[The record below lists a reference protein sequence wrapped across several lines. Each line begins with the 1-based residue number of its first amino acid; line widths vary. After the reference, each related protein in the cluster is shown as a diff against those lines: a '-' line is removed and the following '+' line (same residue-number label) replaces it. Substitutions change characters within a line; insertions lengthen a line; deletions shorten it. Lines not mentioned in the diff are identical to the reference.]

1 VDLPPEGTEVSE
13 VSIDEIPDQ
22 ELLAM
27 LTPEFSSVVPILY
40 RSGHFRS
47 TRLRRYLN
55 TTVLSGLNRLL
66 ERLELAAEAYEKDDR
81 LKPATVLVRRARADF
96 EAAIVCTFSGLSFVC
111 RDQVRDVMEIE
122 YLLRDFRYD
131 LARLDKWAKA
141 SPDEER
147 DRFNPGILRQREAK
161 RRGIGV
167 NKLVDSLDYKVHSRA
182 LHVTKASVRSGARG
196 VEADRGKAGVFRGDQ
211 DIWEIFIHAGRL
223 LEQVIG
229 LYEAAGLSAPAA
241 PDDDPFDVA
250 RRACEKAQTR
260 YLKTVFEAARA
271 RKAAASDKSEPVS
284 FQEWLSRGPRV

>member
-1 VDLPPEGTEVSE
+1 VDTPPEGRE

-22 ELLAM
+22 ELLTM
-27 LTPEFSSVVPILY
+27 LTPQFSSFVPILY

-55 TTVLSGLNRLL
+55 TPMLPGLNRLL
-66 ERLELAAEAYEKDDR
+66 ERLDLAAEACEKDDR

-96 EAAIVCTFSGLSFVC
+96 EAAIVCTFSGLSFTC

-131 LARLDKWAKA
+131 LPRLDQWAKA

-147 DRFNPGILRQREAK
+147 NRFAPANLRQREAK
-161 RRGIGV
+161 RRGIGI
-167 NKLVDSLDYKVHSRA
+167 NKLVDSLDYSLHSRA
-182 LHVTKASVRSGARG
+182 LHVTKASHRSVARG
-196 VEADRGKAGVFRGDQ
+196 VEADRGQPGVFHGDE
-211 DIWEIFIHAGRL
+211 DLWEIFIHAGRL

-241 PDDDPFDVA
+241 PEDDPFDVA
-250 RRACEKAQTR
+250 WRACEKAQTR
-260 YLKTVFEAARA
+260 YLKTVFEAAQA
-271 RKAAASDKSEPVS
+271 RKRGTRVVS
-284 FQEWLSRGPRV
+284 FEEWLRKKTTDQP